1 MDRSRSASALTSM
14 EDSVLVLPPAA
25 VSVFAGEAAVFAS
38 ATAGRWA
45 SAAVWLTAL
54 AACLVAAVSVL
65 TAEPAASVA
74 VVFGFTPRP
83 SALSGG
89 AAVFASFRSVDGL
102 SCHLAF
108 SLFS

>member
-1 MDRSRSASALTSM
+1 MDRSRSAAALTS
-14 EDSVLVLPPAA
+14 VQNQWLVLPPAA
-25 VSVFAGEAAVFAS
+25 MSAFAGVAAVFAC

-45 SAAVWLTAL
+45 SPAVWLTAL

-89 AAVFASFRSVDGL
+89 APVFASFRSVAGL

>member
-25 VSVFAGEAAVFAS
+25 VSVFAGEAAGFAS

-54 AACLVAAVSVL
+54 AAWLVAAG
-65 TAEPAASVA
+65 AATSGPPVA

-89 AAVFASFRSVDGL
+89 AAIFASFRSVDGL